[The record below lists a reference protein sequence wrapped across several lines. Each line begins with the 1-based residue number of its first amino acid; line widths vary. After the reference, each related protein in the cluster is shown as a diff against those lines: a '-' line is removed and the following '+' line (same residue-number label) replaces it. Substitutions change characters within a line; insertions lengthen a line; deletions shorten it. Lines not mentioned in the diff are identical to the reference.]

1 MGLLERFDKHLDW
14 LYSPSVYFGSMAF
27 LALFSVY
34 FFYMGLMM
42 LIRTKNIFNMQAWD
56 IIISISNFFLPSA
69 LLLLFLGFQ
78 IKKGI
83 KFIDPAPLNTFERQI
98 LSYSSITLWF
108 NLLYFARMSESIGLY
123 IILFR

>member
-14 LYSPSVYFGSMAF
+14 LYSPSVYFGSMAC

-69 LLLLFLGFQ
+69 L
-78 IKKGI
+78 
-83 KFIDPAPLNTFERQI
+83 
-98 LSYSSITLWF
+98 
-108 NLLYFARMSESIGLY
+108 
-123 IILFR
+123 